1 MPTTHHYCVSGV
13 VALNKAIQF
22 NTVIVEIN
30 SHVSLFR
37 DMLIQIGQPKDC
49 PELRENIRKLR
60 RICVD
65 TCKHMG
71 QAIIPEVRSTMAEGL
86 FVDNPHLV
94 ILFYLAQ
101 LFLRELVKCYRLTRV
116 IPMDMSSYYETR
128 AVSSNFGNLISQILL
143 CKQIT
148 PDFKEEELC
157 SVAKDS
163 QEIATLITE
172 LQEYMPKHESLLERN
187 SALEDKGWWNYKKRR
202 NLINKHLNLLC
213 CVSKPSYL
221 RT

>member
-37 DMLIQIGQPKDC
+37 DMLYRLANPGLP
-49 PELRENIRKLR
+49 RVTRNIRKLR

-71 QAIIPEVRSTMAEGL
+71 QAIIPKSE
-86 FVDNPHLV
+86 
-94 ILFYLAQ
+94 
-101 LFLRELVKCYRLTRV
+101 
-116 IPMDMSSYYETR
+116 
-128 AVSSNFGNLISQILL
+128 AVSARASEVLSTYSSDPNGYVQLL
-143 CKQIT
+143 RNTSSIVK
-148 PDFKEEELC
+148 LR
-157 SVAKDS
+157 A
-163 QEIATLITE
+163 
-172 LQEYMPKHESLLERN
+172 QEYMPKHESLLERN